1 MARVASN
8 KYMDNLEVNDRN
20 VMSNFEP
27 GEHMKETFF
36 FFQSVIQSAGKKN
49 LENSQ
54 QVVHISMKNKH
65 LCSVRSRLMELTFS

>member
-1 MARVASN
+1 
-8 KYMDNLEVNDRN
+8 MDNLEVNDRN
-20 VMSNFEP
+20 VMSSFEP

-36 FFQSVIQSAGKKN
+36 FFFSVAQAAGKKN